1 METEICLKDESLHET
16 GIYLYGVVRRS
27 MVDIPLDVEGVQHG
41 EKVKILPAG
50 CLALVVGCVSVHDF
64 TPRVLDERL
73 KAGETQ
79 WAKEKAMAHA
89 AVLQE
94 LLRRG
99 PVLPVRF
106 GTIFRDMNGLLS
118 IIGLQ
123 EEKLIPLLDKLEGKA
138 EWGVRIHCREEVL
151 KASLMED
158 EPEARL
164 LKESI
169 KSMPEGTAY
178 LYKMRL
184 EMLLENK
191 AQSHLIQ
198 WTQQIH
204 DALAGISEKAVEL
217 TNHDQRQDSIGG
229 VQMVIFNEAYLVQD
243 KDTGH
248 FRDELEKLGN
258 AFEARGLHFYV
269 SGPWPPYNFAP
280 LRLDV
285 ETR

>member
-1 METEICLKDESLHET
+1 
-16 GIYLYGVVRRS
+16 

-50 CLALVVGCVSVHDF
+50 CMALVISPVSVHDF
-64 TPRVLDERL
+64 TPAVLDERL
-73 KAGETQ
+73 KAGQTQ

-94 LLRRG
+94 LMRRG

-106 GTIFRDMNGLLS
+106 GTIFRDMDGLIS
-118 IIGLQ
+118 AMGLQ
-123 EEKLIPLLDKLEGKA
+123 EEKLIPLMDELEGKA
-138 EWGVRIHCREEVL
+138 EWGVRICCRGEVL
-151 KASLMED
+151 KASLMAD

-169 KSMPEGTAY
+169 KSMPEGMAY
-178 LYKMRL
+178 LYEKRL
-184 EMLLENK
+184 EMLLESK
-191 AQSHLIQ
+191 AQAHLIQ

-204 DALAGISEKAVEL
+204 DALARISEKAVKL
-217 TNHDQRQDSIGG
+217 TNNDHRQDSAEE
-229 VQMVIFNEAYLVQD
+229 VQTVILNEAYLVQD
-243 KDTGH
+243 KNTGR
-248 FRDELEKLGN
+248 FRDELEKLGDV
-258 AFEARGLHFYV
+258 FESRGLHFYV